1 MHTGLYPEF
10 PYNYV
15 FFSHDKVILH
25 SRPGISFCC
34 LEQNLKRNKNKKKW
48 ILYCNFNWRGV
59 ISLPYIPMETF
70 SSVS

>member
-34 LEQNLKRNKNKKKW
+34 LEQNLKRNKNKKKVDFV
-48 ILYCNFNWRGV
+48 LQFQLEGGN
-59 ISLPYIPMETF
+59 F
-70 SSVS
+70 SSLYSHGNI